1 MVKKA
6 YKANVLKKQTVHDRI
21 KANQERFLTVYK
33 AKACNITASCEA
45 ININRLAYYE
55 WREKYPSFDS
65 RCKECEAGLIDY
77 AETQMLKN
85 IEAGKEVSLI
95 FFLCNKAKDKWQNV
109 SKVTHDVPEGTRI
122 KYEIVHVK

>member
-1 MVKKA
+1 MVG
-6 YKANVLKKQTVHDRI
+6 NVHKVHALKKQTVNDRV
-21 KANQERFLTVYK
+21 KASQEAFLTVYK
-33 AKACNITASCEA
+33 AKACNVTASCEA
-45 ININRLAYYE
+45 IKIDRKTYYN
-55 WREKYPSFDS
+55 WREEYLNFDS
-65 RCKECEAGLIDY
+65 RCRECEAGLIDY